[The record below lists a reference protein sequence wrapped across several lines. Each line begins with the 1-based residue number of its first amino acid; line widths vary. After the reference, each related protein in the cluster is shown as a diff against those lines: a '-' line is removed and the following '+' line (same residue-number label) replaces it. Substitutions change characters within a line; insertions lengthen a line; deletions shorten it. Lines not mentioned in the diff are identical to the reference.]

1 MKAVDEIL
9 AAISALSEA
18 EKREL
23 FKKLPIMEG
32 FKDPS
37 GLSKARKPALAFD
50 AGQLE
55 GQPDYVLVFDGGSLG
70 NPGPGYGSYALIG
83 ASPVELSIHRASD
96 GKTSA
101 SSVEPERLVRLD
113 FGGEMT
119 NNEAEY
125 DTLIAGL
132 SDLIQRLTEANR
144 SPSEFSIEVRG
155 DSSLAIN
162 QVSGV
167 WKARDERMRA
177 RRNQVRELLGRF
189 AAYRLKLQPRQESV
203 RILGH

>member
-9 AAISALSEA
+9 AAISALNEA
-18 EKREL
+18 EKSEL
-23 FKKLPIMEG
+23 FQELPTIEG
-32 FKDPS
+32 FPDS
-37 GLSKARKPALAFD
+37 GGLSEARKPTLAFD
-50 AGQLE
+50 ASQLE

-70 NPGPGYGSYALIG
+70 NPGPGYGSYALI
-83 ASPVELSIHRASD
+83 RASD
-96 GKTSA
+96 GK
-101 SSVEPERLVRLD
+101 ERLVRLD
-113 FGGEMT
+113 FGEMT

-132 SDLIQRLTEANR
+132 GDLIQRLTETKR
-144 SPSEFSIEVRG
+144 SSSESSIEVRG
-155 DSSLAIN
+155 DSSLIIN

-167 WKARDERMRA
+167 WKARDERMRV